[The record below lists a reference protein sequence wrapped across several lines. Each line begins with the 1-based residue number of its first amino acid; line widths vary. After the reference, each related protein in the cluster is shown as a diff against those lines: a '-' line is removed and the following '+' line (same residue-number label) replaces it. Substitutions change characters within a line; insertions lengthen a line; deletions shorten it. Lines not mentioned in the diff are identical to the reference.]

1 MQGMMLYTLLLVTGT
16 VLALRVRPRETTLPG
31 SRMAAQNRL
40 YLSVLF
46 WLLFLPAAL
55 RVYTG
60 NDYYTYIEH
69 FHDSKLDHY
78 VVTEPGFNLLV
89 KAVYRALGGE
99 YFLVIFAIFSALT
112 VFFFLRGIYE
122 QSCDVTLSFFLFMAL
137 SLYFQSYNTVRY
149 YFVLALV
156 FYSLRFVRDREWG
169 KFVLTVLIAS
179 LFHKTALAVLLLY
192 PLAAMRWR
200 IWHCVVLAA
209 GGISGI
215 VLRAQYMKLFV
226 WLYPSYVNEE
236 EYLAGG
242 GISLINIARC
252 LLVVGLFAVIW
263 QFAGKELKEKK
274 GTFLY
279 FRMNLLALVMY
290 SCFYYVPF
298 VSRLGYYLNVS
309 QLLLIPQLVYCL
321 KGKKRMM
328 LYGAVLAAGI
338 LYFIVFLYRASDDLI
353 SILPYRTWLTVPD
366 GMTPVF

>member
-1 MQGMMLYTLLLVTGT
+1 MQGMMLYTLLLVIGT
-16 VLALRVRPRETTLPG
+16 VLTVKVRACDTTVPG

-40 YLSVLF
+40 YLAVLF

-89 KAVYRALGGE
+89 KAIYRALGGE
-99 YFLVIFAIFSALT
+99 YFLVIFAVFAALT
-112 VFFFLRGIYE
+112 VFFFLRGLYE
-122 QSCDVTLSFFLFMAL
+122 QSCDFTLSFFLFMAL

-156 FYSLRFVRDREWG
+156 FYSLRFVRDRDWG

-179 LFHKTALAVLLLY
+179 LFHKTALATLLLY

-200 IWHCVVLAA
+200 IWHGVVLAA
-209 GGISGI
+209 GAISGI
-215 VLRAQYMKLFV
+215 VLRTQYMKFFV

-242 GISLINIARC
+242 GISVVNIARC
-252 LLVVGLFAVIW
+252 LLTVGLFLVIW

-274 GTFLY
+274 GAFLY

-290 SCFYYVPF
+290 ACFYYVPF

-321 KGKKRMM
+321 KGKKRML
-328 LYGAVLAAGI
+328 LYGAVLLAGI
-338 LYFIVFLYRASDDLI
+338 LYFVVFLYRASDELI
-353 SILPYRTWLTVPD
+353 SILPYNTWLSVPD